1 MTGYGLRIIRTTKYH
16 NAVDFLLIRSDNGV
30 ITPISE
36 PVSTICYITNCTVSL
51 RVQGNRLTAHAETA
65 SPMQKVSD
73 PNLKPTV
80 DLSASITPND
90 YGGYGIMYTGNA
102 GEGANMLHRLK
113 VKTEWKK

>member
-1 MTGYGLRIIRTTKYH
+1 
-16 NAVDFLLIRSDNGV
+16 
-30 ITPISE
+30 
-36 PVSTICYITNCTVSL
+36 
-51 RVQGNRLTAHAETA
+51 
-65 SPMQKVSD
+65 MQKVSD